1 MRPPPPWQLTDIIAA
16 AASDILHFLV
26 IFVVVYVAYA
36 HAFFMAFGS
45 DLPAF
50 ASLLDSLYSLFMV
63 ILGDFDF
70 NEMKEANPIMTPV
83 LFFSFIASCFFV
95 LLNMFIAILTEAYEK
110 AKVRRG
116 KRSSNSPS
124 DLI

>member
-1 MRPPPPWQLTDIIAA
+1 MRYTDTLCACEVSDREPLTTVTVVAQTFI
-16 AASDILHFLV
+16 FLV
-26 IFVVVYVAYA
+26 
-36 HAFFMAFGS
+36 
-45 DLPAF
+45 L
-50 ASLLDSLYSLFMV
+50 
-63 ILGDFDF
+63 
-70 NEMKEANPIMTPV
+70 
-83 LFFSFIASCFFV
+83 FV